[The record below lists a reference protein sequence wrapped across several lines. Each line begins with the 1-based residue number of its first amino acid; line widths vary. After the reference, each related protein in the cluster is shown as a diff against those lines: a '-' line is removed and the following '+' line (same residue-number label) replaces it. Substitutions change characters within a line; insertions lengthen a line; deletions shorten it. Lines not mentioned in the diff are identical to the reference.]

1 MDMNKSKYIASKI
14 IILFM
19 FLYFLLIFLPTIIH
33 MIPDTKFKFAL
44 GIIVFCLTFIF
55 ILYVTYKDIRNK
67 QYVTTKF
74 IVLTDIVMIILFVN
88 SVLVVFKI
96 YDIRYTEMFL
106 DKNDIQL
113 LIVICF
119 AVGAWLKKFL
129 KREQFMNK

>member
-19 FLYFLLIFLPTIIH
+19 FLYFYLIFLPTIIH
-33 MIPDTKFKFAL
+33 IIPDTKFKFVL
-44 GIIVFCLTFIF
+44 GIIAFFLVFIF
-55 ILYVTYKDIRNK
+55 IVYVTYKDIRNK

-74 IVLTDIVMIILFVN
+74 IVLTDIVIIVAFIN
-88 SVLVVFKI
+88 SVLIIYKI

-119 AVGAWLKKFL
+119 ALGGWLKNFL
-129 KREQFMNK
+129 KREQFMKK